1 MLNSFYPTAIS
12 FNCRTFVVQIKP
24 NYMRILFASLTFLLS
39 LFFSRMVS
47 AQQPDQRIGELV
59 NSEDWFR
66 LDKEYP
72 MLKDSMQ
79 VPFLKVVAETMI
91 ARNFNHKEHALECL
105 DDLLSNHQSELGTGV
120 FNFIILRAQLLEEMG
135 RYAEAADFLKNILE
149 QLEGQGVTDGLDA
162 MKYFHQHINAIREFP
177 AQSLSRPNYDVSVP
191 FALKELKPK
200 RIESWMRKKDD
211 RNPDAKSVL
220 MSIPVTLHGETI
232 PFHFDTGAG
241 MTFVSEKFVREKGL
255 PLIGDSIIYTGNS
268 KGLRTFID
276 SLQIGEITVRNII
289 AGVGLEKESELLDLV
304 GVGPILGRDVIASIG
319 ETQICMDDST
329 MLFPVETSP
338 LPVYGRNMLYNSH
351 IEATADGE
359 NLRFLFDTGNASNNA
374 CYLFAAFYKTHR
386 KAIDEVA
393 TIDTIS
399 GGGYGSAGAKEM
411 KVIRPFCLSIGN
423 MPIGFAEAIV
433 DKESTLADEHCHGNI
448 GIAAVLQHRKTT
460 LNFRDMFVKFEK

>member
-1 MLNSFYPTAIS
+1 
-12 FNCRTFVVQIKP
+12 
-24 NYMRILFASLTFLLS
+24 MRILFASLTFLLS

-211 RNPDAKSVL
+211 RNPDTKSVL

-289 AGVGLEKESELLDLV
+289 AGGGLEKESELLDLV

-338 LPVYGRNMLYNSH
+338 LPVYRRNMLYNSH

>member
-105 DDLLSNHQSELGTGV
+105 DDLLSNHQSELGTGE

-241 MTFVSEKFVREKGL
+241 MTFVSEKFVIEKGL

-423 MPIGFAEAIV
+423 MPIEFAEAIV

-448 GIAAVLQHRKTT
+448 GIAAVLLHRKTT